1 MEGEMTTLAY
11 PILGIPD
18 HDSGQKNTLATRRA
32 SQLGHNESLSTPAIL
47 LPFLL
52 YLRDAFVASGMNV
65 TWDNLPEL
73 STYYLCL
80 RFAIVMWSGIVV

>member
-47 LPFLL
+47 IPVIL
-52 YLRDAFVASGMNV
+52 YLRDGFVASGMSASR
-65 TWDNLPEL
+65 DNLPEL
-73 STYYLCL
+73 STFNLCL